1 MTMMKTG
8 TLDGIDIHALRDGE
22 LDTVVGGGGGHFPGL
37 GVNGATN
44 IEVMSVWRDLCY
56 QLFDRTF
63 G

>member
-44 IEVMSVWRDLCY
+44 IEVMSVLERLV
-56 QLFDRTF
+56 LSAF
-63 G
+63 